1 MGCIEID
8 CFKQKQNAPR
18 PAINDSA
25 ILRPSN
31 HETQSDALGS
41 LSMRCPLT
49 RLRISSSLV
58 TAAVIAAM
66 LSTQAGCVATK
77 YKLAKKNTPPVQL
90 LNVAF
95 PPSAPLQPTFTS
107 LISYGGPGSW
117 KREALWDE
125 YVVTLRNSGERPVT
139 VDSAVLTDSAGT
151 LIVAGSEPWALEK
164 QSKLLEKQYKD
175 RGEAFVRTAG
185 PGVLIVGTGAAIA
198 SATATAGIVSSAA
211 VGAALAVVALPVY
224 YVTVLSINH
233 HNKKAV
239 MAEFSRR
246 RLRLPLTLAAGE
258 TRTGS
263 VFYPMVRAPHSLE
276 LSWSS
281 ESASGQAEL
290 PLDFL
295 HGLHVPTVDEDAAHR
310 TAPKL

>member
-1 MGCIEID
+1 
-8 CFKQKQNAPR
+8 
-18 PAINDSA
+18 
-25 ILRPSN
+25 
-31 HETQSDALGS
+31 
-41 LSMRCPLT
+41 MRCPLT

-95 PPSAPLQPTFTS
+95 PPSTPLQPTLTS

-117 KREALWDE
+117 KRKALWDE
-125 YVVTLRNSGERPVT
+125 YVLTLHNSGERPISI
-139 VDSAVLTDSAGT
+139 DSAMLTDSAGM
-151 LIVAGSEPWALEK
+151 LIATGNEPWALEK
-164 QSKLLEKQYKD
+164 ESKRLEKQYRD
-175 RGEAFVRTAG
+175 RGEAFMRAAA
-185 PGVLIVGTGAAIA
+185 PGVLIVGTSAAVV
-198 SATATAGIVSSAA
+198 SATAGSGYILSAA
-211 VGAALAVVALPVY
+211 AATAFAAAATAVVVLPIY
-224 YVTVLSINH
+224 YVTVLGINH

-246 RLRLPLTLAAGE
+246 RLRQPLTLAPDE

-263 VFYPMVRAPHSLE
+263 LFFPMVRAPHSLE

-295 HGLHVPTVDEDAAHR
+295 SGLHVPTVVEDAAHR